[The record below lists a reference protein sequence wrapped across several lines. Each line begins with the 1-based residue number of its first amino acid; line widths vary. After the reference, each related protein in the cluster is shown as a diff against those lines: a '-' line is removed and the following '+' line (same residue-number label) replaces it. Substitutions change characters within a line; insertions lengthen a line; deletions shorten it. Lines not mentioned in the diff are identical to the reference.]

1 MEQNTHVFGM
11 EQNTHIVTKMR
22 NGRVNGD
29 ADGGHAMERRIRDC
43 HPSVGLPRAGRWR
56 KS

>member
-1 MEQNTHVFGM
+1 MEQNS
-11 EQNTHIVTKMR
+11 HIVTKMR